1 MTKTLGRIVA
11 ALSVVACV
19 CAPALAQNA
28 AASASASPAALPR
41 TGVVVFRGTLGATG
55 KLSIQMRLRREGDK
69 LAGSYFYETVGKDLS
84 LRGTIDAAGNFQLQE
99 FDAAGAQTGLF
110 KGQWKGPDCEDC
122 TDSLAG
128 KWTRPDGT
136 RPLEFVLGEFPV
148 AFSGDT
154 RLVSKTQ
161 KESAR
166 RGKWGGYEISAEYP
180 QLVGA
185 GANVSK
191 FNEEVRAHVT
201 KTTADYKKQFGTGEG
216 EGGELHLS
224 YYVSLADDSLV
235 SLDFSDYWF
244 YFGAGSRM
252 AASTTFNYDL
262 AHGRALKLAD
272 LFKPSSDYL
281 KIISDA
287 CNRDL
292 QRQFKG
298 ESFTD
303 AERIAG
309 SVEDVVGDEKKWL
322 VSRDG
327 LVVVFDSMQFGPSGS
342 GEHTVTVPFV
352 ALKDFI
358 RPDGPLARFAK

>member
-1 MTKTLGRIVA
+1 MTKTLGRIAA
-11 ALSVVACV
+11 ALSFVACV
-19 CAPALAQNA
+19 CASALAQN
-28 AASASASPAALPR
+28 ASASPAASTR
-41 TGVVVFRGTLGATG
+41 TGVVVFRGTLGASG
-55 KLSIQMRLRREGDK
+55 KLAIQMRLRREGDK

-84 LRGTIDAAGNFQLQE
+84 LRGTIDAAGNFNLQE

-128 KWTRPDGT
+128 KWSRPDGT
-136 RPLEFVLGEFPV
+136 RALEFVLGEFPV

-154 RLVSKTQ
+154 RLVSKSQ
-161 KESAR
+161 RESAR
-166 RGKWGGYEISAEYP
+166 RGKWGGYELTAEYP
-180 QLVGA
+180 QLQ
-185 GANVSK
+185 GANAFVSK
-191 FNEEVRAHVT
+191 FNEQVRAYVT
-201 KTTADYKKQFGTGEG
+201 TKTADYKKQFGTGEG
-216 EGGELHLS
+216 DGGELHLS
-224 YYVSLADDSLV
+224 YYVSFADDSLV

-262 AHGRALKLAD
+262 ATGRALKLAD

-281 KIISDA
+281 KIISDT

-298 ESFTD
+298 EVSPD

-327 LVVVFDSMQFGPSGS
+327 FVVVFDSMQFGPSGS
-342 GEHTVTVPFV
+342 GEYTVTVPFA
-352 ALKDFI
+352 ALKDVV